1 MSIWFSLIILFIA
14 LYLDACIKDEQRQR
28 RIARKRHQEKM
39 KALKAYNK
47 QKKQPPKKR
56 KVTRTIAKDANGRTI
71 IQEIIEEID
80 GDYDD
85 EEDEKYHD

>member
-1 MSIWFSLIILFIA
+1 MGLWIGLILLFVS

-39 KALKAYNK
+39 KALKALK
-47 QKKQPPKKR
+47 EQKKQPTKKR
-56 KVTRTIAKDANGRTI
+56 KVTRTIAKDTNGRTI
-71 IQEIIEEID
+71 IQEIIEDID

-85 EEDEKYHD
+85 EEDE